1 MKNPSRRQFLGWTG
15 AAAAGLGLHACEK
28 QQGTLDT
35 SSTTTDRKLP
45 FAGQTLRVFIYSGVW
60 EKTIR
65 EHFVPRFQAMTGAT
79 VIPDP
84 GWWDSIPK
92 LKASP
97 ADKPAFDLVL
107 TDGTQGYPAIKEG
120 MFQTIDMSKLTNKD
134 KLAPS
139 ALDNWVYKESFGIT
153 FPESVMTLAYNKEL
167 VAPAPTSWGDLLDDR
182 YRGKL
187 GIYNSFY
194 MSLYTFA
201 CMKVARDGKVGTAAA
216 WIENDLDGVLAFAKA
231 NRDRVKYWWPTSTDM
246 ALNLSQK
253 NCALGNM
260 HSPDMLIAMKRDAS
274 LACVVPDADRAFVQF
289 MWVIPKGTPNK
300 ELAVASLDFLIGEEM
315 QTAFADNGSATPLLS
330 VAEKKAASDPLWKSL
345 YPSTKAQLAAV
356 KYYPYDLYTK
366 NWDKVVAAWDK
377 EILRKG

>member
-1 MKNPSRRQFLGWTG
+1 MKNPSRREFLGWTG
-15 AAAAGLGLHACEK
+15 AAAAGLGLAACKK
-28 QQGTLDT
+28 QPGTLDT
-35 SSTTTDRKLP
+35 SSTTAKLP
-45 FAGQTLRVFIYSGVW
+45 FAGQTLRLFIYSGVW

-65 EHFVPRFQAMTGAT
+65 EHFVPRFQALTGAT
-79 VIPDP
+79 VVPDP

-97 ADKPAFDLVL
+97 AGKPAFDLVL

-120 MFQTIDMSKLTNKD
+120 MFQTIDMSKLTNRN

-139 ALDNWVYKESFGIT
+139 ALDNWVCKEGFGIT
-153 FPESVMTLAYNKEL
+153 FPESVMTLAYNKAL
-167 VAPAPTSWGDLLDDR
+167 VPTAPTGWGDLLDEQ
-182 YRGKL
+182 YSGKL

-201 CMKVARDGKVGTAAA
+201 CMKVAKEGRPGTAAA
-216 WIENDLDGVLAFAKA
+216 WMESDLDGVIAFAKA
-231 NRDRVKYWWPTSTDM
+231 HRNRVKYWWPTSTDM

-260 HSPDMLIAMKRDAS
+260 HSPDMLVAMKRDAG
-274 LACVVPDADRAFVQF
+274 LGCVVPDADRAFVQF

-300 ELAVASLDFLIGEEM
+300 ELATAALDFLIGEEM
-315 QTAFADNGSATPLLS
+315 QTAFVDNGSATPLLS

-345 YPSTKAQLAAV
+345 YPSTREQLAAV
-356 KYYPYDLYTK
+356 KYYPYDLYSK